1 MKRILRNPLSIWFNR
16 LLRAKKL
23 EFKYRKSH
31 LKIGYMTEVNN
42 CSFGIYTTLYDEIFL
57 KNVSIGDFT
66 YVASKTHI
74 HQTKIGKFCSIGPG
88 CRIGLGKHP
97 TSRFVSTHPAFFSM
111 SKQSQV
117 TFVDKNYFTEFE
129 NINIGNDVW
138 IGANVLVVDGV
149 NIGSGAIIAAGSVVT
164 KDVPPYAVVGGVPA
178 KVIKFRFEKDEVEKL
193 LKVKWW
199 DMDIEYFKKYYKKF
213 LDVKKII

>member
-1 MKRILRNPLSIWFNR
+1 MRRIIRNPLTVWFVR
-16 LLRAKKL
+16 LIRAKVL
-23 EFKYRKSH
+23 EYKNKEKFLR
-31 LKIGYMTEVNN
+31 IGYMTKVSD

-97 TSRFVSTHPAFFSM
+97 TSRFVSTHPAFFSI

-117 TFVDKNYFTEFE
+117 TFVDRNYFTEFE

-138 IGANVLVVDGV
+138 IGANVLVIDGV

-178 KVIKFRFEKDEVEKL
+178 KVIKFRFEEDEVEKL

-199 DMDIEYFKKYYKKF
+199 DMDIEYFKKYYKRF